1 MRPKARWIIVKYH
14 SRPLPVI
21 AHVSFFAFAVIWLS
35 IIATS
40 GRRIPAA
47 YLFIKWL
54 RFEGVA
60 RTRLLLSSMI
70 YVHWLSDVTKWHHN
84 TGNKILLNSN
94 SRAFRKKKLKKR
106 ENMPFSQQ
114 RHLPTITTVLQDYVF
129 LANQGYCCL
138 SSIGIVNLN
147 GSGKANWILV
157 VVWRW
162 KSSVK

>member
-47 YLFIKWL
+47 YLFIKGL

-94 SRAFRKKKLKKR
+94 SRAFRKKKTQKTW
-106 ENMPFSQQ
+106 EHAIF
-114 RHLPTITTVLQDYVF
+114 TTASFTYNYHSASGLCF
-129 LANQGYCCL
+129 L
-138 SSIGIVNLN
+138 
-147 GSGKANWILV
+147 GKSRLLLFKLHWDC
-157 VVWRW
+157 
-162 KSSVK
+162 KFE